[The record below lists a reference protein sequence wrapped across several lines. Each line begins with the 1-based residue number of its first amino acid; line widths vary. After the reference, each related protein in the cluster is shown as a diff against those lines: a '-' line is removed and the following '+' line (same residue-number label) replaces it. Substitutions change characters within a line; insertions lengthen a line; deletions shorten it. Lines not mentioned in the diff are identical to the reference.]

1 MKKILIFPLVLFS
14 NVLFLLSICL
24 ADENIGNQKQ
34 EEINNPT
41 NPLSYLFNKKD
52 LNVAIG
58 VRSTYFQLTDS
69 NRRHIVGHLNALEE
83 DQNFIPY
90 KPMVQVNLSK
100 YLALEF
106 GYDEFMAR
114 ALNEP
119 DYAKIW
125 SDGNLEWGTYMFA
138 LQFRWPHFHRS
149 LVPYVLGG
157 VTYNQVS
164 FKAQNWWH
172 HGFPDL
178 ATYNAWVGQGNRT
191 ENYTDYRRLISA
203 DNSWGTLLGIG
214 VDYFVWKNLALNL
227 DVRYHWTYSNLTYR
241 LAVNG
246 GVSDPELG
254 TFNMN
259 SWIIGLG
266 LKYFFF

>member
-1 MKKILIFPLVLFS
+1 MKKVLIFSLVFFS

-24 ADENIGNQKQ
+24 ADENAGNQRQ
-34 EEINNPT
+34 EEINNPP
-41 NPLSYLFNKKD
+41 NPLSYFFNQENF
-52 LNVAIG
+52 NVAIG
-58 VRSTYFQLTDS
+58 VRSTYFQLTES
-69 NRRHIVGHLNALEE
+69 SRRHIVGHLNSLEE
-83 DQNFIPY
+83 YQNLIPY

-106 GYDEFMAR
+106 GYDQFKAI

-119 DYAKIW
+119 TYEKYW
-125 SDGNLEWGTYMFA
+125 SDGNLEWATYMFA
-138 LQFRWPHFHRS
+138 LQFRWPHFHPS
-149 LVPYVLGG
+149 VVPYVLGG
-157 VTYNQVS
+157 VTYNQVN

-172 HGFPDL
+172 YGFPDL
-178 ATYNAWVGQGNRT
+178 ASYNAWVGRGNRM
-191 ENYTDYRRLISA
+191 EDYTDYRRLINAA
-203 DNSWGTLLGIG
+203 DCWGALLGFG
-214 VDYFVWKNLALNL
+214 VDYFVWKHLALNL
-227 DVRYHWTYSNLTYR
+227 DIRYHWTYSNLTYR
-241 LAVNG
+241 IGGNW